1 VHNQGNTAPN
11 AATRAD
17 TADTSVTY
25 ARLPTQM
32 SETSPLPPP
41 VANPLPFTADILE
54 TVTQSIG
61 AGIAVISRDFTT
73 LWANKVMEEIY
84 GDTVGKICYRTYQQ
98 QKGVCPW
105 CGVRE
110 VFAQGSERVV
120 REVVSHDKNG
130 DQIDLEIIATPIRD
144 AQGNI
149 IAALELILPITE
161 RKQKEKALAKLLA
174 FSQSLVRTVDLNSL
188 YRKVTSLS
196 SELLNLDFSTLM
208 LMSDDQ
214 NGLVIRDTLGFPEQ
228 TVGHYALLK
237 GQGLSTHVVLEK
249 KPAVVVDFQTET
261 RFEVPSLVVERNIRS
276 ALCVPMILGEEV
288 FGVLIGH
295 TLQPRVFSAEAISIY
310 QSFANQA
317 AIAIK
322 NAMHMHSLHASEK
335 KFRAMFDSTND
346 AILIYSLDCRL
357 LEVNRAT
364 CERLGYTR
372 EELLALPLTELVAPP
387 YASLVKNRVEQ
398 LQKATTAIFESAHRK
413 KDGSILPIEQSCS
426 LIDYD
431 LQPAILCVARDIS
444 ERKRLDEEHLRTQKL
459 ESLGV
464 LAGGIAHDFNNLLTG
479 ILGNLSLAKANLP
492 ESGVVAQRL
501 AETEKAT
508 LRAKDLTQQLLTF
521 AKGGAPI
528 KTEAS
533 LAGLIQDAVGFAV
546 RGTKAVCEYDW
557 AEDLWLAEVDTGQL
571 GQVVQNLV
579 INAVHAMPE
588 GGAIRLAA
596 RNLTV
601 NPGESPLTP
610 GKYVL
615 ITVKDQGL
623 GIPPEHLAKIFDP
636 YFTTKQGG
644 SGLGLAVVHS
654 IIANHAG
661 HITVASEVGKGT
673 VFSLYLPSTG
683 NPSLAE
689 KPVAVTPPLAK
700 GQGKILVMDDEELIR
715 DVSTAMLRQLGYEP
729 HTANDG
735 EEAITR
741 YLQAQKDGQPFD
753 LVIMDLTVPGGM
765 GGKEAL
771 AHLRQLD
778 PAIKAVVSSG
788 YANDPIMARFRE
800 YGFCGVAPKPF
811 GLQELSKLLR
821 MILNS

>member
-1 VHNQGNTAPN
+1 MGETPPFQPAANT
-11 AATRAD
+11 
-17 TADTSVTY
+17 
-25 ARLPTQM
+25 
-32 SETSPLPPP
+32 
-41 VANPLPFTADILE
+41 LPFIGDILE
-54 TVTQSIG
+54 IVTQNIG
-61 AGIAVISRDFTT
+61 AGLIIISRDYRTI
-73 LWANKVMEEIY
+73 WANKIIEDIY
-84 GDTVGKICYRTYQQ
+84 GDTIGKICYHTYREQED
-98 QKGVCPW
+98 VCSW
-105 CGVRE
+105 CGVRKIFE
-110 VFAQGSERVV
+110 QELERTI
-120 REVVSHDKNG
+120 RESISFDKNG
-130 DQIDLEIIATPIRD
+130 KPVHNEIIATPIRD

-149 IAALELILPITE
+149 TAVLELLLPITE
-161 RKQKEKALAKLLA
+161 RKQKEKALAELLA

-196 SELLNLDFSTLM
+196 KELLNLDFSTLM

-214 NGLVIRDTLGFPEQ
+214 SGLVILDTIGFPEQ
-228 TVGHYALLK
+228 TIGHYTLLK
-237 GQGLSTHVVLEK
+237 GQGLSNHVVLEK
-249 KPAVVVDFQTET
+249 EPAVVLDFQTET
-261 RFEVPSLVVERNIRS
+261 RFEIPSLVVEKNIRS
-276 ALCVPMILGEEV
+276 ALCVPMMLGEEV

-295 TLQPRVFSAEAISIY
+295 TLEPRIFTEDAINIY

-317 AIAIK
+317 AMAIK

-335 KFRAMFDSTND
+335 KFRALFDSTND
-346 AILIYSLDCRL
+346 AILIYSLDCCL

-372 EELLALPLTELVAPP
+372 EEKSSPALPLTQLVAPP
-387 YASLVKNRVEQ
+387 YAALVKERIEQ
-398 LQKATTAIFESAHRK
+398 LKKATTAIFESAHLK

-431 LQPAILCVARDIS
+431 TKPAILCVARDIS
-444 ERKRLDEEHLRTQKL
+444 ERKRLDEERLRTQKL

-479 ILGNLSLAKANLP
+479 ILGNLSLAKADLP
-492 ESGVVAQRL
+492 ETGPVAERL

-508 LRAKDLTQQLLTF
+508 LRAKNLTQQLLTF

-533 LAGLIQDAVGFAV
+533 LAELIQDAAGFAV
-546 RGTKAVCEYDW
+546 RGTKAVCEYDC

-571 GQVVQNLV
+571 SQVLQNLV

-601 NPGESPLTP
+601 NPGELPLTP

-615 ITVKDQGL
+615 ITIRDHGI
-623 GIPPEHLAKIFDP
+623 GIPPEHLAKMFDP
-636 YFTTKQGG
+636 YFTTKQSG

-661 HITVASEVGKGT
+661 HITVESELDKGT
-673 VFSLYLPSTG
+673 VFSIYLPSVG
-683 NPSLAE
+683 KRPLAE
-689 KPVAVTPPLAK
+689 KPAEKPARLSK

-715 DVSTAMLRQLGYEP
+715 NVSTAMLKQLGYEA
-729 HTANDG
+729 HAANDG
-735 EEAITR
+735 KEVIAL
-741 YLQAQKDGQPFD
+741 YLQAKKDGQPFD

-765 GGKEAL
+765 GGKEAI

-778 PAIKAVVSSG
+778 PTIKAVVSSG
-788 YANDPIMARFRE
+788 YANDPIMANFRE

-811 GLQELSKLLR
+811 SLQDLSKLLQ

>member
-1 VHNQGNTAPN
+1 
-11 AATRAD
+11 
-17 TADTSVTY
+17 
-25 ARLPTQM
+25 
-32 SETSPLPPP
+32 
-41 VANPLPFTADILE
+41 
-54 TVTQSIG
+54 
-61 AGIAVISRDFTT
+61 
-73 LWANKVMEEIY
+73 
-84 GDTVGKICYRTYQQ
+84 
-98 QKGVCPW
+98 
-105 CGVRE
+105 
-110 VFAQGSERVV
+110 
-120 REVVSHDKNG
+120 
-130 DQIDLEIIATPIRD
+130 
-144 AQGNI
+144 
-149 IAALELILPITE
+149 
-161 RKQKEKALAKLLA
+161 
-174 FSQSLVRTVDLNSL
+174 
-188 YRKVTSLS
+188 
-196 SELLNLDFSTLM
+196 
-208 LMSDDQ
+208 
-214 NGLVIRDTLGFPEQ
+214 
-228 TVGHYALLK
+228 
-237 GQGLSTHVVLEK
+237 
-249 KPAVVVDFQTET
+249 
-261 RFEVPSLVVERNIRS
+261 
-276 ALCVPMILGEEV
+276 
-288 FGVLIGH
+288 
-295 TLQPRVFSAEAISIY
+295 
-310 QSFANQA
+310 
-317 AIAIK
+317 
-322 NAMHMHSLHASEK
+322 
-335 KFRAMFDSTND
+335 
-346 AILIYSLDCRL
+346 
-357 LEVNRAT
+357 
-364 CERLGYTR
+364 
-372 EELLALPLTELVAPP
+372 
-387 YASLVKNRVEQ
+387 
-398 LQKATTAIFESAHRK
+398 
-413 KDGSILPIEQSCS
+413 
-426 LIDYD
+426 
-431 LQPAILCVARDIS
+431 
-444 ERKRLDEEHLRTQKL
+444 
-459 ESLGV
+459 

-661 HITVASEVGKGT
+661 HITVASEVGKGA

-689 KPVAVTPPLAK
+689 KPVAVTPSLAK

>member
-1 VHNQGNTAPN
+1 
-11 AATRAD
+11 
-17 TADTSVTY
+17 
-25 ARLPTQM
+25 
-32 SETSPLPPP
+32 
-41 VANPLPFTADILE
+41 
-54 TVTQSIG
+54 
-61 AGIAVISRDFTT
+61 
-73 LWANKVMEEIY
+73 
-84 GDTVGKICYRTYQQ
+84 
-98 QKGVCPW
+98 
-105 CGVRE
+105 
-110 VFAQGSERVV
+110 
-120 REVVSHDKNG
+120 
-130 DQIDLEIIATPIRD
+130 
-144 AQGNI
+144 
-149 IAALELILPITE
+149 
-161 RKQKEKALAKLLA
+161 
-174 FSQSLVRTVDLNSL
+174 
-188 YRKVTSLS
+188 
-196 SELLNLDFSTLM
+196 
-208 LMSDDQ
+208 
-214 NGLVIRDTLGFPEQ
+214 
-228 TVGHYALLK
+228 
-237 GQGLSTHVVLEK
+237 
-249 KPAVVVDFQTET
+249 
-261 RFEVPSLVVERNIRS
+261 
-276 ALCVPMILGEEV
+276 
-288 FGVLIGH
+288 
-295 TLQPRVFSAEAISIY
+295 
-310 QSFANQA
+310 
-317 AIAIK
+317 
-322 NAMHMHSLHASEK
+322 
-335 KFRAMFDSTND
+335 
-346 AILIYSLDCRL
+346 
-357 LEVNRAT
+357 
-364 CERLGYTR
+364 
-372 EELLALPLTELVAPP
+372 
-387 YASLVKNRVEQ
+387 VEQ
-398 LQKATTAIFESAHRK
+398 LKKTATAIFESAHLK
-413 KDGSILPIEQSCS
+413 KDGSVLPIEQSCS

-689 KPVAVTPPLAK
+689 KPAEATPPLAK